1 MAPRATA
8 SSDAPSTSRC
18 ATSGWKVWIV
28 SIGHS
33 APFFRCSIALQR
45 GDTGSPKTDPS
56 ARSASP
62 GPRSELFLPWYR
74 PWTWTI
80 CVSSSVNDEGELNL
94 LLTLKSR
101 RVLYPLG
108 PFPQIR
114 EFQSLLTTMAPGDT
128 WDGSYFF
135 AHTDTS
141 GVGEPPPLTFAFR
154 EFGKGVQIEFSAQEW
169 NTLRNALDQVM
180 SLPELQPTLHE
191 LTLAYGDA

>member
-1 MAPRATA
+1 V
-8 SSDAPSTSRC
+8 D
-18 ATSGWKVWIV
+18 VEDV
-28 SIGHS
+28 S
-33 APFFRCSIALQR
+33 
-45 GDTGSPKTDPS
+45 
-56 ARSASP
+56 
-62 GPRSELFLPWYR
+62 
-74 PWTWTI
+74 
-80 CVSSSVNDEGELNL
+80 VSSSVNDEGELNL
-94 LLTLKSR
+94 LLNLKSR

-141 GVGEPPPLTFAFR
+141 DVGEPPPLTFTFR
-154 EFGKGVQIEFSAQEW
+154 EFGKGVQLEFSAQEW

-191 LTLAYGDA
+191 LALAYGDV